1 MLTEHTAG
9 RKPPTEQRQEHPG
22 WLYREESA
30 YQSLQNRGIL
40 QWDRTRAV
48 LIDSRRQER
57 EAHGRP
63 VQWVLKAHEVTQE
76 VGREVDK
83 CPYGPEQMS
92 EQEERTNI
100 EVSREAN
107 QGC

>member
-22 WLYREESA
+22 WFYREESA

-57 EAHGRP
+57 EAHRRP

-83 CPYGPEQMS
+83 SMAQ
-92 EQEERTNI
+92 
-100 EVSREAN
+100 SRCQSKRN
-107 QGC
+107 TQTST